1 MPKSTRVVPV
11 RFPVNELFESV
22 QGEGANSGLSVVFLR
37 LGGCNLAC
45 PWCDTDSSIVEMLD
59 AETILNRLSAF
70 LVRRLV
76 LTGGE
81 PLIHPSLDI
90 LLTHLKQAGYWIALE
105 TNGLIDPAPPLL
117 QKLDYISASPK
128 AYAATDYLES
138 RMISQADEV
147 RIVVD
152 GDVFDFCKRMRH
164 QITAARYFL
173 SPCTRN
179 GKMNVAETLELLKR
193 LNADEHES
201 PWRLS
206 LQLHKLIGIR

>member
-1 MPKSTRVVPV
+1 MPKSSRFIPV
-11 RFPVNELFESV
+11 SFPVVELFESV
-22 QGEGANSGLSVVFLR
+22 QGEGANSGLPVVFLR

-45 PWCDTDSSIVEMLD
+45 PWCDTDSSIFEMMEV
-59 AETILNRLSAF
+59 ETILNRLSAF
-70 LVRRLV
+70 LVRRLI

-90 LLTHLKQAGYWIALE
+90 LLTQLKQAGYWIALE
-105 TNGLIDPAPPLL
+105 TNGLIDPSPALR

-152 GDVFDFCKRMRH
+152 GDIVGFCKRMRH
-164 QITAARYFL
+164 QIPARRYFL

-179 GKMNVAETLELLKR
+179 GKMNVAETLALLKR
-193 LNADEHES
+193 LNVDEQEN
-201 PWRLS
+201 PWHLS

>member
-1 MPKSTRVVPV
+1 MPKSTRVSPV
-11 RFPVNELFESV
+11 RFPVVELFESV
-22 QGEGANSGLSVVFLR
+22 QGEGANAGLPVVFLR

-59 AETILNRLSAF
+59 METILNRLSAF
-70 LVRRLV
+70 LVRRLIV
-76 LTGGE
+76 TGGE
-81 PLIHPSLDI
+81 PLIHPSLDR
-90 LLTHLKQAGYWIALE
+90 LLAHLKKAGYWIALE
-105 TNGLIDPAPPLL
+105 TNGLIEPSPSLR

-138 RMISQADEV
+138 RMIRQADEV

-164 QITAARYFL
+164 QIPATRYFL
-173 SPCTRN
+173 SPCTRK